1 MPFAGSAIDATL
13 SEYLMIRLASWLACA
28 LIGLIARAPVHA
40 TGMQTSLHL
49 GYRLSPAIQSG
60 QLQGLTVT
68 AVFDLP
74 ADGTLRWKPP
84 RGIAARHPSAF
95 VSTPTVQGASF
106 GRAADGSWIV
116 RGKKGARA
124 TMTYLVH
131 PVPREKNG
139 MDGLYE
145 GIWVGGDQFEALGND
160 VFATPISQDRITPTL
175 DWSAPDGWSLAT
187 PSSTFRPAAMTV
199 AHLVQSSFVGG
210 RGMSEVRRAIH
221 GGTLRVASVGAP
233 VRLDALADAMVPV
246 IDGLRDFWGDTTGDF
261 VVTLQATAPGSPRL
275 IGIGR
280 DGGFM
285 GKMKADLTPRDLAGL
300 ATHEYTHAWIPSR
313 TGRMPE
319 GAREPSAYWFSEGF
333 TVFYTSRMELH
344 DGRISLQTFQD
355 RFNALSV
362 GYDMSPV
369 RRAPN
374 RRIEQDFW
382 NHPEVEQ
389 LPYDRGAMLAYL
401 LDARLLD
408 RTQGK
413 RSLDDVVRHMR
424 DRFGHEPA
432 LGVRDN
438 LVSSYA
444 DMGGGDIRDWL
455 RRYIDRG
462 EQMVLPDDL
471 FGGCL
476 TVLREHKP
484 GIGLVQS
491 AQLDSRLSP
500 SRRAACLQRLGGR

>member
-1 MPFAGSAIDATL
+1 MN
-13 SEYLMIRLASWLACA
+13 RLASGLTCA
-28 LIGLIARAPVHA
+28 LIGLIELAPIRA
-40 TGMQTSLHL
+40 TGMQTSLPL
-49 GYRLSPAIQSG
+49 DYRLAPAIQSG
-60 QLQGLTVT
+60 QLQGLKVTV
-68 AVFDLP
+68 VFDLP

-84 RGIAARHPSAF
+84 QGIAARHPSAF

-106 GRAADGSWIV
+106 GRTADGTWIV
-116 RGKKGARA
+116 RGRKGTRA

-131 PVPREKNG
+131 PASRDKAGE
-139 MDGLYE
+139 DSLYE
-145 GIWVGGDQFEALGND
+145 GIWVEGDQFEALGND
-160 VFATPISQDRITPTL
+160 VFATPIGHDRMTPTF
-175 DWSAPDGWSLAT
+175 DWSAPEGWSLAT

-210 RGMSEVRRAIH
+210 RGMSEVRRTIH

-233 VRLDALADAMVPV
+233 VRLDPLADAMVPV
-246 IDGLRDFWGDTTGDF
+246 IDGLRDFWGDATGDF
-261 VVTLQATAPGSPRL
+261 VVTLQVTSPGTPHL

-280 DGGFM
+280 DGGFI

-333 TVFYTSRMELH
+333 TVFYTSRIELH
-344 DGRISLQTFQD
+344 DGRASLQTFQD
-355 RFNALSV
+355 RFNAISV

-369 RRAPN
+369 RRASN
-374 RRIEQDFW
+374 RRIEQEFW
-382 NHPEVEQ
+382 SRTEVGK
-389 LPYDRGAMLAYL
+389 LPYERGAMFAYL

-424 DRFGHEPA
+424 DRFRDEPA

-438 LVSSYA
+438 LIRSYA
-444 DMGGGDIRDWL
+444 DMGGAISATGF
-455 RRYIDRG
+455 
-462 EQMVLPDDL
+462 VA
-471 FGGCL
+471 
-476 TVLREHKP
+476 TS
-484 GIGLVQS
+484 IGV
-491 AQLDSRLSP
+491 SRWCFPTTFSV
-500 SRRAACLQRLGGR
+500 AA